1 MRPEVSGE
9 RGVVGRAPP
18 GCRSAKISGPEA
30 AAGEAAAAGAQERRA
45 DVPGRPPFPRER
57 SADAL
62 RRHEDLISG
71 LLAECRAIRVELG
84 EEGGLWSYRAQG
96 FLVQQRLLEAEFGRV
111 AASSAAFEGLVQS
124 VQQAGAR
131 IERAVLELKEL
142 GAEQERRALVLEGRV
157 SALEEHSSAWERRA
171 ERRIERIEAAASD
184 QERRVSNC
192 SALLGLESEE
202 FQAAKKQRHA

>member
-18 GCRSAKISGPEA
+18 GCWSAEISVPEA
-30 AAGEAAAAGAQERRA
+30 AAGAAAAAGERERSA
-45 DVPGRPPFPRER
+45 DLPGRPPFPRER

-96 FLVQQRLLEAEFGRV
+96 FVVQQRLLEAEFGRV
-111 AASSAAFEGLVQS
+111 AASSAAFEGLVRG

-142 GAEQERRALVLEGRV
+142 GAEQERRAQVLEGRV

>member
-1 MRPEVSGE
+1 
-9 RGVVGRAPP
+9 
-18 GCRSAKISGPEA
+18 
-30 AAGEAAAAGAQERRA
+30 
-45 DVPGRPPFPRER
+45 
-57 SADAL
+57 
-62 RRHEDLISG
+62 
-71 LLAECRAIRVELG
+71 LAECRAIRVELG

-111 AASSAAFEGLVQS
+111 AASSAAFEGLVRG
-124 VQQAGAR
+124 VQQTGAR
-131 IERAVLELKEL
+131 VERAVLELKEL

-157 SALEEHSSAWERRA
+157 LALEEHSSAWERRA